1 MTPRSAPPSPV
12 PSHRPRVLITSGP
25 GSEPIDAVR
34 RITNHSTGELGARL
48 AAVFAERGCEVI
60 CLEGRGATH
69 AWDPGLVDRRLFL
82 TNDDLLSA
90 LSTLAQE
97 GPAPTLVLHAAALCD
112 YRVARIEDADGAA
125 VGGGKLDSRAGG
137 LRLHLEPAI
146 KVISRLRA
154 LFPASLLVGWKYET
168 EGSAERAIARGEAQ
182 LAANDT
188 DACVVNGPALGPG
201 FALITPRG
209 DLVAAPTRE
218 ALATELAAWLARTP
232 ARAAALS
239 LP

>member
-1 MTPRSAPPSPV
+1 MI
-12 PSHRPRVLITSGP
+12 ITSGP

-48 AAVFAERGCEVI
+48 AADFAARGFEVI

-69 AWDPGLVDRRLFL
+69 AWAPALVDLRSFL
-82 TNDDLLSA
+82 TNEDLLSA
-90 LSTLAQE
+90 LSALARE
-97 GPAPTLVLHAAALCD
+97 TPAPALLLHAAALCD

-125 VGGGKLDSRAGG
+125 VRGGKLDSRAGG

-154 LFPASLLVGWKYET
+154 LFPSTLLVGWKYET
-168 EGSAERAIARGEAQ
+168 EGSAERAIARGQEQ

-201 FALITPRG
+201 FALITPQG
-209 DLVAAPTRE
+209 DLVPAATRT

-232 ARAAALS
+232 ARGAALS